1 MTNSTDRTSRTAA
14 SPDAPGQEADKAGLF
29 FQKTIRISILA
40 MLAIFIAATS
50 LFVLQNS
57 HFLRDDIDHFL
68 CILKL
73 PLRHYLLMPID
84 VHFAPLHKLA
94 SLIIFKLSPLD
105 FRVALGFMAAVWIAT
120 IFLTYRIL
128 IRLTS
133 NQAAWLIL
141 LFFGTSPLWIH
152 NLIWWSSAAHR
163 LPYLLLQTAAI
174 LAYLRYRE
182 KENRRDAII
191 CVVMQILTFGFYVK
205 AMLFPVILAALE
217 ICLAFREDRVISK
230 AGIKLCAAMAV
241 ISIVYVSWYFLFSP
255 VMRPSHTN
263 ILFENIPILSLLL
276 SYLGSM
282 LLFAPIDQPWSAWAS
297 GAFWCGLAFFSIWR
311 RPGSILPITALL
323 LMLSLD
329 FAMIVFGR
337 DLLNPF
343 SLTLYPFEALR
354 YFLDQAVIMVLFIA
368 LIAGQNTAG
377 ASRGFAGG
385 KCAIYALS
393 IIFMIIY
400 PLASY
405 QTNRILFSSAH
416 QNYRQAHIFM
426 TNIKQ
431 SLQEQAN
438 GGVIAGTR
446 FPAFATTTISNV
458 LLEDIFGPL
467 YPKIKWVNAEKFDK
481 RLLYVRNDGSI
492 VPGKQCE
499 QSECTGWAKDT
510 ELFIHKSPYFTV
522 TVPKHWEKCDDLS
535 IPNVILHKTKGFLS
549 NRLVIT
555 VKDIGKYSSSE
566 ELKNVLKLYCF
577 SIPKMFKFNITSCHT
592 LYEREIRLKDDTP
605 AYEHEVTWETPK
617 IPQLVFHVYRVIAVK
632 DKKIIT
638 IEAHSSKPIS
648 ADLKEFPLS
657 LHLNEQVN
665 NY

>member
-1 MTNSTDRTSRTAA
+1 MTNSMGITSRTAA
-14 SPDAPGQEADKAGLF
+14 SPDAPGQEAGKAGLF
-29 FQKTIRISILA
+29 IQKTIRVSILA
-40 MLAIFIAATS
+40 MLAIFIAATT

-57 HFLRDDIDHFL
+57 HFIRDDIYHFL
-68 CILKL
+68 YILKL

-120 IFLTYRIL
+120 IVLTYRIL

-217 ICLAFREDRVISK
+217 ICLAFRKDRVISK
-230 AGIKLCAAMAV
+230 AGIKLCASMAV
-241 ISIVYVSWYFLFSP
+241 ISIIYVLWYFLFSP
-255 VMRPSHTN
+255 VMRLSHTN
-263 ILFENIPILSLLL
+263 NLFEIIHAVLLLL

-323 LMLSLD
+323 LMLSLN
-329 FAMIVFGR
+329 FAMIVYGR
-337 DLLNPF
+337 NIF
-343 SLTLYPFEALR
+343 SFFSFALYPFTALR

-385 KCAIYALS
+385 KCAIYALP
-393 IIFMIIY
+393 ITFMIIY

-405 QTNRILFSSAH
+405 QTNRILFSSAYRDH
-416 QNYRQAHIFM
+416 RQAHIFM

-438 GGVIAGTR
+438 GGVIKVIASTR
-446 FPAFATTTISNV
+446 FPAFAISDV
-458 LLEDIFGPL
+458 LLEDIYGPL
-467 YPKIKWVNAEKFDK
+467 YPKIKWFNAEKFDK
-481 RLLYVRNDGSI
+481 RLLYIRNDGSI

-499 QSECTGWAKDT
+499 QSECTGWAEDT

-522 TVPKHWEKCDDLS
+522 TVPKYWEKCDDLI
-535 IPNVILHKTKGFLS
+535 IPNAILHKNQGFLTNS
-549 NRLVIT
+549 LVIT

-638 IEAHSSKPIS
+638 IEMHGLKPVS
-648 ADLKEFPLS
+648 EDLKEFPLS
-657 LHLNEQVN
+657 LRLKEQEN
-665 NY
+665 N